1 LQFQENKE
9 KELEKQREE
18 MFNLYRPMVP
28 RGKEYRIKTS
38 DQEELVK
45 PVEDAVRP
53 TRAVKLGVE
62 PVKPLGPETLHVSSL
77 STPMACDNELTSAHE
92 LKDDETY

>member
-1 LQFQENKE
+1 
-9 KELEKQREE
+9 

-28 RGKEYRIKTS
+28 RGKEYRIKAS

-45 PVEDAVRP
+45 PVEDVVRP